1 MPHTNGAVNYKNDL
15 LINIISEILPNGDYE
30 WQDVSFAYPEQ
41 SKEELPRNTDDLKR
55 HWIKTICN
63 KMKKK
68 PMGKPGG
75 GVNDRIYRCISIE
88 KKILDKTH
96 LGMLG
101 LSTDNKD
108 NVPSG
113 AEDVDLFG
121 EESVGEGGSMS
132 HLNQHKMRMKTKIQM
147 LLLRLVICLTR
158 SGIVNRCN

>member
-41 SKEELPRNTDDLKR
+41 SKEEIPRNTDDLKR
-55 HWIKTICN
+55 HWMKTICN

-68 PMGKPGG
+68 PMGKPGR
-75 GVNDRIYRCISIE
+75 GVNDRIYQGISIE
-88 KKILDKTH
+88 KKILNKTH

-113 AEDVDLFG
+113 SEDVDLFG
-121 EESVGEGGSMS
+121 EESVGEGG
-132 HLNQHKMRMKTKIQM
+132 
-147 LLLRLVICLTR
+147 
-158 SGIVNRCN
+158 